1 MWNREA
7 SWWGVYWDSSV
18 PVVEEGSGTGAPWS
32 RRILDVHGDRPP
44 AHPTASTGGLANGLG
59 ESRSARLAKLA
70 GLGAGAL
77 ALICSLAGGRA
88 AFLLLLVPGGL
99 LLLLGLWL
107 DRSAQR
113 DATEVANA
121 IGWIAFGLTWGLQ

>member
-1 MWNREA
+1 M
-7 SWWGVYWDSSV
+7 
-18 PVVEEGSGTGAPWS
+18 
-32 RRILDVHGDRPP
+32 
-44 AHPTASTGGLANGLG
+44 ASTVAEHLGPFPGGLAKRLA

-70 GLGAGAL
+70 GLSAGAL
-77 ALICSLAGGRA
+77 AVISSLAGWRA

-107 DRSAQR
+107 DRPAQR

-121 IGWIAFGLTWGLQ
+121 IIWIAFGLIWGLQ